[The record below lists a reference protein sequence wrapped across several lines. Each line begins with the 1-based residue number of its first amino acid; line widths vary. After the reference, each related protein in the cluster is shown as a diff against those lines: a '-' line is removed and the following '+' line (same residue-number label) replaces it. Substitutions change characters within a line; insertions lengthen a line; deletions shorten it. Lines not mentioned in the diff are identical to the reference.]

1 MLAVTASS
9 SLAVSIFR
17 PILRMGRTRRKV
29 IIFYGHT
36 LNGNLKALFDY
47 LNTLDKYEVYFLVL
61 DNEYYSK
68 LKGGASR
75 TDRIISALSPRDML
89 TVGRADAFITSHG
102 LHMFVILRWLTN
114 IKFFDVWHGIPYKGF
129 DEEDMKHLHGYD
141 QTWVSSPELKKIYI
155 DKYGFS
161 SSIVKV
167 TGYGRVDQLVNSTL
181 DRSRLFR
188 KYKIKPA
195 KRYVLIAP
203 TWAQD
208 EKGRSILPFGVSEAE
223 FFGELDDIARK
234 NQAVIIFR
242 SHLNSSE
249 NLEGIN
255 NLKNI
260 QFMPYAKYENAEE
273 FLYLLDILV
282 TDWSSI
288 AFDFLPLHRPTIFLD
303 VEAPFKKGFTLG
315 PEHRFGSVVS
325 GFTNLKEAIDKYL
338 KNPASYMSKYG
349 KRVAETEKIAY
360 SNTLDGKSVIRYEQ
374 ELNKELSK

>member
-1 MLAVTASS
+1 M
-9 SLAVSIFR
+9 
-17 PILRMGRTRRKV
+17 
-29 IIFYGHT
+29 
-36 LNGNLKALFDY
+36 
-47 LNTLDKYEVYFLVL
+47 
-61 DNEYYSK
+61 
-68 LKGGASR
+68 
-75 TDRIISALSPRDML
+75 
-89 TVGRADAFITSHG
+89 
-102 LHMFVILRWLTN
+102 
-114 IKFFDVWHGIPYKGF
+114 
-129 DEEDMKHLHGYD
+129 
-141 QTWVSSPELKKIYI
+141 
-155 DKYGFS
+155 
-161 SSIVKV
+161 
-167 TGYGRVDQLVNSTL
+167 
-181 DRSRLFR
+181 FR

-273 FLYLLDILV
+273 FLYLSDILV